1 MGIPNSFVVMAV
13 ETVESFCNQVDC
25 LQCQSSQF
33 HLLEWPC
40 SGEQV
45 GKKKLTPWGLWVVA
59 SLWPELTY
67 SAS

>member
-1 MGIPNSFVVMAV
+1 MCGHSELLLQSGGLFTVSEFSVPLVRMA
-13 ETVESFCNQVDC
+13 
-25 LQCQSSQF
+25 
-33 HLLEWPC
+33 C